1 MKNQRILKQNDAA
14 ILSRLAEQL
23 LRLAE
28 VELNVGEELL
38 DMVSTSKILA
48 ADTERKD
55 CVALYSSVTYTPA
68 NIDDR
73 RTLTLVCPHE
83 ANPQLAHVSVL
94 SPIGMALIGRK
105 TLHIID
111 VALPSNRM
119 EKIKILEVANANL
132 ISEVESS

>member
-23 LRLAE
+23 LRLGE
-28 VELNVGEELL
+28 VEFNAGEELR
-38 DMVSTSKILA
+38 DMISTAKILA
-48 ADTERKD
+48 TGTERKD
-55 CVALYSSVTYTPA
+55 CVALYSTVTYAPA

-73 RTLTLVCPHE
+73 RSLTIVCPHE

-94 SPIGMALIGRK
+94 SPIGLALIGRK
-105 TLHIID
+105 PLHIVD

-119 EKIKILEVANANL
+119 ESIKILDVVSMGMT
-132 ISEVESS
+132 SEAG